1 MQNRIIT
8 SLVEKPSAA
17 EAPSTFAL
25 CGRYLYTADT
35 FVLLEQYSVEEY
47 GELQSIELLQHWM
60 RQGKLGAHLLDTSV
74 AWYDSGLPL
83 EWLKS
88 QIDHAL
94 RRPEYGQ
101 QLRQWLDERMD

>member
-1 MQNRIIT
+1 
-8 SLVEKPSAA
+8 
-17 EAPSTFAL
+17 
-25 CGRYLYTADT
+25 
-35 FVLLEQYSVEEY
+35 
-47 GELQSIELLQHWM
+47 M
-60 RQGKLGAHLLDTSV
+60 RQGELGAHLLDASV

-94 RRPEYGQ
+94 RRPEYAQ